1 MTMHPLELLALVA
14 SVIMPLWN
22 IPLIVKM
29 IQRKSSHDL
38 SLFWLWGIW
47 TCMLLM
53 VPWALVTQ
61 ELVLKAFSLVNFI
74 LFSGVVITVMKYR
87 RGDTDAQSTQEKRA

>member
-1 MTMHPLELLALVA
+1 MAMHPLELLALVA

-38 SLFWLWGIW
+38 SLFWLWGVW
-47 TCMLLM
+47 TCMFLM
-53 VPWALVTQ
+53 VPWAVVTQ
-61 ELVLKAFSLVNFI
+61 ELVLKVFSLVNFV

-87 RGDTDAQSTQEKRA
+87 SGDTDAQSTQEKRA